1 MLTRYTV
8 IMSPENT
15 CPVEKV
21 TDILSD
27 AWTVLIMRDT
37 LTSPKRFC
45 ELERSLTGIST
56 RTLTIKLQKLIEE
69 GALEHTDLYYRV
81 TRKGNLLKPILD
93 EMTKAG
99 KKM

>member
-1 MLTRYTV
+1 
-8 IMSPENT
+8 
-15 CPVEKV
+15 
-21 TDILSD
+21 
-27 AWTVLIMRDT
+27 VLIVRDI

-69 GALEHTDLYYRV
+69 DVLEHTDLYYRI

-99 KKM
+99 KKMQD